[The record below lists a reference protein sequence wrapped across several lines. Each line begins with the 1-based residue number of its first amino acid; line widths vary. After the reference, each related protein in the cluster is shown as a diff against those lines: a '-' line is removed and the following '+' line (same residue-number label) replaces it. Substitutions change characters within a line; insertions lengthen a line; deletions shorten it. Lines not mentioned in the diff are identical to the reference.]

1 MTSLNLKAFPA
12 PPPDIYGIGTFLMKA
27 FSKGRASRNILFEDN
42 NCFFKQVDINYSE
55 KISAY
60 YVFIIK
66 YFQERINH
74 LSYMIQLPPHTM
86 KHLLYFSTHWGKPHN
101 VQGVE

>member
-1 MTSLNLKAFPA
+1 MTSLNLKASPA
-12 PPPDIYGIGTFLMKA
+12 PNIYGIGTFLVKA
-27 FSKGRASRNILFEDN
+27 FNKGRASRNILFEDN

-60 YVFIIK
+60 YAFIIK

-74 LSYMIQLPPHTM
+74 LSYMIQLPPI
-86 KHLLYFSTHWGKPHN
+86 
-101 VQGVE
+101 Q